1 MGHTRCQDIERAL
14 QDLVDGMLPPS
25 ETARLRGHAE
35 GCSRCDARIA
45 RRAALMGALVAPP
58 EIELPAG
65 FRSALLARLHEVS
78 ASGPTPL
85 PVRYA
90 PQSEPW
96 WERLAAWWSG
106 ARLSPMFQP
115 AAVLAGFAMAVVLAT
130 LAAQVVGTWRS
141 RGTGSPAGAFSLS
154 SIVSQHLAPTPEAP
168 PGDASV
174 PAGTSPPPP
183 STSPPSS
190 PLSSTPLQLAAVS
203 PEAESVV
210 LRNGFDVV
218 AAADGAAIDPA
229 HSTVRLQLDGHAVA
243 STGVRV
249 TRDFVSYTPE
259 STLPEG
265 SHTVHLEVRGA
276 DGRSSSVEWDF
287 YVVGS

>member
-14 QDLVDGMLPPS
+14 QDLVDGMLPPD
-25 ETARLRGHAE
+25 ETVRLRGHAE

-45 RRAALMGALVAPP
+45 RRTALMGALVAPP

-65 FRSALLARLHEVS
+65 FRSALLARLHEVAS
-78 ASGPTPL
+78 ADPTPL

-96 WERLAAWWSG
+96 WERVAEWWSD

-141 RGTGSPAGAFSLS
+141 RGTGSPAGSFSLTS
-154 SIVSQHLAPTPEAP
+154 LVSRHIAPPTEAP
-168 PGDASV
+168 PGDGSV
-174 PAGTSPPPP
+174 PAGTAPASPPA
-183 STSPPSS
+183 SPVSS
-190 PLSSTPLQLAAVS
+190 AALQLAAVS

-218 AAADGAAIDPA
+218 AAADGASIDPA

-259 STLPEG
+259 STIPEG

-276 DGRSSSVEWDF
+276 DGHLSSVEWGF